1 MRLKILRAVRVK
13 HQPGDIVEVSQA
25 DALYLLTTHSAE
37 PVVDE
42 PEAAEAEPEAK
53 PAAEPVLDEP
63 EAAETE
69 PEAKAA
75 AKPVRKTTKK

>member
-37 PVVDE
+37 PVLDA
-42 PEAAEAEPEAK
+42 PETAEA
-53 PAAEPVLDEP
+53 
-63 EAAETE
+63 E

-75 AKPVRKTTKK
+75 AKPARKTTKK

>member
-1 MRLKILRAVRVK
+1 MRVKILRAVRVM

-37 PVVDE
+37 PVLDE

-53 PAAEPVLDEP
+53 
-63 EAAETE
+63 T
-69 PEAKAA
+69 A
-75 AKPVRKTTKK
+75 AKPVRKAAKK